1 MRLTNTIGMCQR
13 SQNIALIIENAYRVL
28 SGRCCINSKIIE
40 EGMTKD
46 YKEINL
52 IKFHEEFQTEEDCQ
66 KKLIK
71 LRWSD
76 GFLCSHCKGKRL
88 L

>member
-1 MRLTNTIGMCQR
+1 
-13 SQNIALIIENAYRVL
+13 
-28 SGRCCINSKIIE
+28 
-40 EGMTKD
+40 MTKD

-76 GFLCSHCKGKRL
+76 GFLCSHCKEKRL

>member
-1 MRLTNTIGMCQR
+1 M
-13 SQNIALIIENAYRVL
+13 LINAV
-28 SGRCCINSKIIE
+28 
-40 EGMTKD
+40 T
-46 YKEINL
+46 

-88 L
+88 LWFTKAISLPV